1 MKTIK
6 LKFLLSFL
14 VFSFCYNLSAQTQG
28 EMNDE
33 AYKNYKKAD
42 LELNKV
48 YKKLLNGLDKKE
60 KEMLIKTQK
69 DWLKFRDSNCEFEAE
84 ENEGGS
90 IQLMVW
96 AMCLEEKAKLRIKD
110 LKASINSRNI
120 K

>member
-1 MKTIK
+1 MKIIK

-14 VFSFCYNLSAQTQG
+14 LFGICHCLSAQTQS
-28 EMNDE
+28 EMNNE
-33 AYKNYKKAD
+33 AYKNYEKAD
-42 LELNKV
+42 LEMNKV
-48 YKKLLNGLDKKE
+48 YKKLLNGLNKTE

-90 IQLMVW
+90 IKPMVW
-96 AMCLEEKAKLRIKD
+96 AMCLEEKTKTRIKD